1 MYIPASFA
9 ETRPE
14 MLHDF
19 MAAHSFATLISEHE
33 GEPFASHLPLL
44 LERRVPPHGRLVGHM
59 ARANP
64 QWRSAA
70 GQRVMIVFHGPHA
83 YISPR
88 WYESRDTV
96 PTWNYVA
103 VHAWGTLTL
112 IEDPDRLR
120 NLLMQTVDVYEAS
133 RPEPWSVDEPEPGF
147 VDKLLSAIVGF
158 EIDLDRIEGKWKLNQ
173 NHPPERR
180 EKVIRHLLSSGNSDA
195 ELIAKL
201 MQDSLIGS
209 SDDR

>member
-14 MLHDF
+14 VLHDF
-19 MAAHSFATLISEHE
+19 MAAHSFATLISQHH
-33 GEPFASHLPLL
+33 GELFASHLPLL
-44 LERRVPPHGRLVGHM
+44 LDRGGPPPGRLVGHM

-64 QWRSAA
+64 QWQSAA

-88 WYESRDTV
+88 WYESQNTV

-112 IEDPDRLR
+112 IEEAARLR
-120 NLLMQTVDVYEAS
+120 NLLVQTVSVYEAS
-133 RPEPWSVDEPEPGF
+133 RPEAWAMEEPEPGF

-180 EKVIRHLLSSGNSDA
+180 EKVIRQLRDTRGFEEQRIA
-195 ELIAKL
+195 ELMAGL
-201 MQDSLIGS
+201 
-209 SDDR
+209 